1 MLQMG
6 VGGVD
11 NGIDIFFG
19 QVALDN
25 LEAATAGAAGA
36 REGRYSWHLSPVV
49 CSVGLIVLSL
59 TACVNALA
67 RIARNRSRTSHTRF
81 PVFANNP
88 VSEFIINLNQEVG
101 GEIMESHRRTNLLG
115 GIVLILV
122 GGILL
127 AAQLFPGLGLTLNI
141 TFSWPLILVGVG
153 ILLLLLG
160 LLVNEPGMAVPACIV
175 AGIGGILYYQNA
187 TGDWASWAY
196 AWALIPGF
204 VGVGTI
210 LAGPVWGKFPQIAA
224 GWWHFDP
231 DQRDPVCHL
240 LLSAGREELPGRLLA
255 CADHPAWAVAA
266 DPPIV

>member
-1 MLQMG
+1 M
-6 VGGVD
+6 D
-11 NGIDIFFG
+11 
-19 QVALDN
+19 
-25 LEAATAGAAGA
+25 
-36 REGRYSWHLSPVV
+36 
-49 CSVGLIVLSL
+49 
-59 TACVNALA
+59 
-67 RIARNRSRTSHTRF
+67 
-81 PVFANNP
+81 
-88 VSEFIINLNQEVG
+88 
-101 GEIMESHRRTNLLG
+101 SHRRTNLLG

-153 ILLLLLG
+153 IFLFLLG

-175 AGIGGILYYQNA
+175 AGIGGILYYQNE

-210 LAGPVWGKFPQIAA
+210 LAGLFGGEFPQVVER
-224 GWWHFDP
+224 WRHLDP

-240 LLSAGREELPGRLLA
+240 LLAAGREELPGSLLA
-255 CADHPAWAVAA
+255 GADHPAGGVAA
-266 DPPIV
+266 DPPFV